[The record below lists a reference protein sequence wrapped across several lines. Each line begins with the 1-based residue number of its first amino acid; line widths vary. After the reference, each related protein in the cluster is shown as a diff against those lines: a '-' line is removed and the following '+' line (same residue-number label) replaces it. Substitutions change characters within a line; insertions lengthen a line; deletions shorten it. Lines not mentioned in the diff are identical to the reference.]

1 MKPSAK
7 KPESL
12 EARLLRRIA
21 RKRGDVFMREDFRDL
36 GSSAQIGRA
45 LRALIQKGKLLRFGY
60 GIYIRAEPSVLDGKP
75 APAKTVR
82 ELATEALARLGA
94 EVTES
99 RAERAYNSGRSE
111 QVPTGRVIAI
121 RGKRIRRK
129 LGYRGRFLTFERA
142 RPDRPE
148 RRPRKQR
155 TLAPVTVRE
164 ALRLF
169 WEVDRT
175 PILGNEDLRASIRM
189 EKEARARAATA
200 KASPDDP
207 AEFGP
212 WLAALC
218 SERLS
223 SDEHDDIMEKLY
235 TLFDPMRD
243 AAEAEAEAP
252 NPIDIGRK

>member
-94 EVTES
+94 EVTNPARNAPTIPAGANKCRPAAWS
-99 RAERAYNSGRSE
+99 QSAASGCAARSA
-111 QVPTGRVIAI
+111 IA
-121 RGKRIRRK
+121 G
-129 LGYRGRFLTFERA
+129 
-142 RPDRPE
+142 
-148 RRPRKQR
+148 
-155 TLAPVTVRE
+155 
-164 ALRLF
+164 
-169 WEVDRT
+169 
-175 PILGNEDLRASIRM
+175 
-189 EKEARARAATA
+189 
-200 KASPDDP
+200 
-207 AEFGP
+207 
-212 WLAALC
+212 C
-218 SERLS
+218 S
-223 SDEHDDIMEKLY
+223 
-235 TLFDPMRD
+235 
-243 AAEAEAEAP
+243 
-252 NPIDIGRK
+252 